1 MSPSSFSSIKRS
13 AVVLLLLLISAPGA
27 SAQFLLPI
35 PVSVEVR
42 AGAGIPTGDFA
53 NREPGIQAESG
64 LMVGAGAAVHISRR
78 FALFGGYSRTRF
90 GCPRCGEQGLDAD
103 VTDTGG
109 DFGLQVILPAS
120 IRGLG
125 PWIRA
130 GGVYHQISFS
140 GTQGELSSDPALGF
154 EVGGGISLSLLRVIR
169 LTPGVRYRTY
179 SAELDL
185 GGLGE
190 ETVDVSHVL
199 VDVGLSYRF

>member
-1 MSPSSFSSIKRS
+1 MKRS
-13 AVVLLLLLISAPGA
+13 AVVLLLLLTTGTGA
-27 SAQFLLPI
+27 SAQSLLPI

-42 AGAGIPTGDFA
+42 LGVGFPTGDFA

-64 LMVGAGAAVHISRR
+64 LTLAAGAAVHVTRR
-78 FALFGGYSRTRF
+78 LALFGGYSRTRF
-90 GCPRCGEQGLDAD
+90 GCTRCAEQGLDTD

-109 DFGLQVILPAS
+109 DFGLQVILPAP

-154 EVGGGISLSLLRVIR
+154 EVGGGISLSLLRAFR